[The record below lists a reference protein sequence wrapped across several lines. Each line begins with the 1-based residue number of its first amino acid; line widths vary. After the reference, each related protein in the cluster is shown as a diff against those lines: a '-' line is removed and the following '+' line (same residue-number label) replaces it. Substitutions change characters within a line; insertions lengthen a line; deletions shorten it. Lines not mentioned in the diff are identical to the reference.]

1 MDYPHG
7 QKRTAKFSPTVPSHR
22 MPPPAQDD
30 NGPQIVRRHHHRRR
44 NIAATVWGV
53 EAPPPPS
60 TPSQPPAPHGGL
72 PGAYRF
78 FSGPRAAFNIYK
90 SLLRHPNLFFQFCI
104 RLPYASIV
112 SLYAIDKEFHY
123 RLNKYSVGLIHE
135 YALYRAPIASKIFAW
150 ILYPEL
156 CISDP
161 MLRPMDG
168 RAWLARDVPGFRWV
182 GMVLHRQR
190 VVRGILTCLAVEGH
204 RVPRSA
210 FAVLCKF
217 WGVMECKTTKL
228 REAFLQDKAIWSDEE
243 VLGFQLFLVKL
254 DMRFS
259 DPILGNGVGELSHML
274 LTQKGLGM
282 LYKVLTGEMKLDYDK
297 VTDLLVRT
305 YLSDDLDLDTHPWLD
320 DEIDNG
326 VPEECWGLMSR
337 EGWHMD
343 GKRMESAVDMV
354 ITEGIR
360 RELDVQKYYLDFV
373 LCGFIDEEGDN
384 LPIPRTLGH
393 RSAAKTVDMRWPS
406 KRERQEAL
414 VSLRALAAAQKTAG
428 LDEMEVDY

>member
-1 MDYPHG
+1 
-7 QKRTAKFSPTVPSHR
+7 
-22 MPPPAQDD
+22 
-30 NGPQIVRRHHHRRR
+30 
-44 NIAATVWGV
+44 
-53 EAPPPPS
+53 
-60 TPSQPPAPHGGL
+60 
-72 PGAYRF
+72 
-78 FSGPRAAFNIYK
+78 
-90 SLLRHPNLFFQFCI
+90 
-104 RLPYASIV
+104 
-112 SLYAIDKEFHY
+112 
-123 RLNKYSVGLIHE
+123 
-135 YALYRAPIASKIFAW
+135 
-150 ILYPEL
+150 
-156 CISDP
+156 
-161 MLRPMDG
+161 
-168 RAWLARDVPGFRWV
+168 
-182 GMVLHRQR
+182 
-190 VVRGILTCLAVEGH
+190 
-204 RVPRSA
+204 
-210 FAVLCKF
+210 
-217 WGVMECKTTKL
+217 
-228 REAFLQDKAIWSDEE
+228 
-243 VLGFQLFLVKL
+243 
-254 DMRFS
+254 
-259 DPILGNGVGELSHML
+259 LGNGVGELSHML